1 MEESVMLDRRRCA
14 VALEPSS
21 LIRDPRGRTLDA
33 FVRTVAREGYDRTTI
48 EEVLVLAKVPE
59 PVFYEHFEDRQDCLL
74 AALEELIAGIEAAVS
89 EQVDRSAPWSEQV
102 RIGLQT
108 LLAALAGHPDG
119 ARVAFVECLSAGEPA
134 IARLRSA
141 LASCVPTL
149 EEGRSR
155 GCGRGEDDEAPPPDT
170 DHLPPQTSEAVVG
183 GIASI
188 VHRRVLESHTAEL
201 PTLLPD
207 LLYFALMPYLG
218 HERALAEA
226 GFASART

>member
-74 AALEELIAGIEAAVS
+74 AALEELIARIEGAVS
-89 EQVDRSAPWSEQV
+89 EQVDRSAPWSERV
-102 RIGLQT
+102 RIGLRT
-108 LLAALAGHPDG
+108 VLAALAGHPDG

-141 LASCVPTL
+141 MARFVPAL
-149 EEGRSR
+149 EEGRR
-155 GCGRGEDDEAPPPDT
+155 CGDGPDADDVASASDT

-226 GFASART
+226 GFTSA